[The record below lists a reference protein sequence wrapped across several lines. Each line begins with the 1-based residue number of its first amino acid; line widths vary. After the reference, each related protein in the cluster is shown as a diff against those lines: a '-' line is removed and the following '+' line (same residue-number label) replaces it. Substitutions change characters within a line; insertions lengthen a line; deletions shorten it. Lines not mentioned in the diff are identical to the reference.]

1 MTEVPPLAHMPG
13 ARHDDYDAGR
23 RRQFAVA
30 LMLAAAVGTLPFVV
44 TDVYAQNVFILT
56 LTYVAL
62 SQSWNILGGYCGQVS
77 LGHAIYFGIGAYST
91 VLIYMK
97 FGVTPWVGMA
107 AGGILAAVI
116 ALILGYPCFRIA
128 GHYYTIAT
136 IVIAEAA
143 LLLVLNWEWAGAALG
158 LQIPYAPDS
167 WRTFQ
172 FGRNKLPYF
181 YFALGLALLTWILCW
196 VIQGSRWGFWWR
208 AVKDDALA
216 AQSLGVS
223 AFRSKMSASAI
234 SACLTAVIGGF
245 YALYVSYIDPGSVM
259 SFELSMLIS
268 LPAVLGGIGTLW
280 GPALGAAILI
290 PLSEITRSY
299 ISGSGRGIPLIV
311 YGTLIVLVALARPQ
325 GLVSLWPT
333 RQRQMR
339 S

>member
-1 MTEVPPLAHMPG
+1 MTDVPLTANLPNKRL
-13 ARHDDYDAGR
+13 DDYALGR
-23 RRQFAVA
+23 QRQLIVA
-30 LMLAAAVGTLPFVV
+30 LMLTAAVAALPLFVA
-44 TDVYAQNVFILT
+44 DVYTQNVFILT

-91 VLIYMK
+91 VLCYMK

-107 AGGILAAVI
+107 TGGVLAAVV
-116 ALILGYPCFRIA
+116 ALMLGYPCFRIA

-143 LLLVLNWEWAGAALG
+143 LLLFLNWEWAGAALG

-167 WRTFQ
+167 WWTFQ

-181 YFALGLALLTWILCW
+181 YFALGLALITWVLCW
-196 VIQGSRWGFWWR
+196 LIQGSRWGFWWR
-208 AVKDDALA
+208 AVKDDVLA

-223 AFRSKMSASAI
+223 VFRSKMSASAI
-234 SACLTAVIGGF
+234 SAYLTAIIGGF
-245 YALYVSYIDPGSVM
+245 YALFVSYIDPGSVL
-259 SFELSMLIS
+259 SFEISVLIS
-268 LPAVLGGIGTLW
+268 LPAVLGGIGSLW

-290 PLSEITRSY
+290 PLSEVTRSF

-311 YGTLIVLVALARPQ
+311 YGGLIVLVALARPQ
-325 GLVSLWPT
+325 GLVSLWRP
-333 RQRQMR
+333 RKR
-339 S
+339 